1 MFFLLTN
8 GGKANIINDVDAGLA
23 HLVERHL
30 AKVEVASSSLVTRSR
45 KRCTADVQRSIRRH
59 SQEVRQRSAK
69 PLSPVRFRMPPPYFR

>member
-45 KRCTADVQRSIRRH
+45 RNP
-59 SQEVRQRSAK
+59 QESLAGAVFEDFCSFSENK
-69 PLSPVRFRMPPPYFR
+69 PPAMLVE

>member
-45 KRCTADVQRSIRRH
+45 KDLGVVLQLPNLFLYFEGLLSIWG
-59 SQEVRQRSAK
+59 K
-69 PLSPVRFRMPPPYFR
+69 LF